1 MEENK
6 VKQIRLIN
14 KEELIKKLNKDF
26 PFENL
31 NTFYGIFKEL
41 LKNKWIEIP
50 NKNLY
55 FNQEIMACYPN
66 FKVNF
71 QNITVNTSSSYSSIL
86 EQIKNNSEYKKYGIG
101 WDIQTYKEFANSF
114 RESHPMENTYQHYIQ
129 NHGYLI
135 YRQGKMIGAYS
146 TYYNYNN
153 STGLLIP
160 IFRLG
165 DEEDYKI
172 FEAGKIDRI
181 DYSEEYTL
189 TLFLVNKLVPKQ
201 IYNNEELREKYSALS
216 IVMQFYDEFI
226 EDYVVDEKNKTLKIE
241 WDVKKITEEIIKKHD
256 SDKIFGTNIFEFL
269 YENGDREERT
279 YTDGVLSG
287 KAVYYYKNGDK
298 AERNYENG
306 ILNGKVKFFW
316 KNGETEETFYDK
328 GILSGYSIYFLKNK
342 SKEKRTYING
352 ILQGKASCYYQNG
365 NIEERNY
372 VNDILEGEAILY
384 NSKKEIIKRYEY
396 KNGIKKDI
404 TELYNY
410 LNIDKIRVNLDKYD
424 ENILFDPNRGHWD
437 LAMNEEDKNKISV
450 SLGKKVYSR
459 EPKLDIKEGGIVGI
473 DFGTKS
479 TVVVFQDDNKILPMR
494 ISGDVLSKEI
504 ESSDYENP
512 TVIEFINIENFMKS
526 YNSKLGRP
534 STKWEDITVSHTAF
548 SNLINGTN
556 EQFYSII
563 SDLKQ
568 WSASKNEKLVIRDK
582 NRVEKLFNPY
592 LELKEDDID
601 PIEIYAY
608 YIGSYINNM
617 RNGLYLEYF
626 LSFPVTYEN
635 EIRNKILKSFEKGI
649 KKSLPIS
656 ILEDNEIMKK
666 FSVSHGA
673 NEPAAYSVCALQEYG
688 FEPENEE
695 KVYYGVFDFGGGTAD
710 FDFGIWRAS
719 KDERSYDFELEHFG
733 AGGDRYLGG
742 ENILKELAFEVF
754 KENKESLRKA
764 KISFYKPEWCERFMG
779 DEVLVD
785 SSQEAKLNIKKL
797 MEKLRCVWEKT
808 EKLEEIIKI
817 PLYNKRGEK
826 VQGLELSVDE
836 KKLNKIIE
844 DKINGG
850 INNFFIAMEK
860 AFKDENYDKI
870 IVLLAGNSC
879 KHPLVKEIF
888 EKYIKDKE
896 KNIEIYPALGTEEAY
911 KKMEE
916 NGITPDRKDKT
927 RPTGKTGVAYG
938 LLNSRAGGRIKIIN
952 RDENKN
958 ENNEINFKY
967 YVGYER
973 RKKLK
978 VILNPQTEYNS
989 PIYLLNVTAKVF
1001 DLYYTSLP
1009 EAIDGKLLVEKVKR
1023 KRIVLNENYGENA
1036 KIFIKAVGVDTL
1048 NYIITKN
1055 EISEK
1060 NYLEEGNITL
1070 D

>member
-1 MEENK
+1 METKNK
-6 VKQIRLIN
+6 VKQIRLVN
-14 KEELIKKLNKDF
+14 KDDLVKRLNKNFSLED
-26 PFENL
+26 L
-31 NTFYGIFKEL
+31 NTFYKIFDEQ

-55 FNQEIMACYPN
+55 FNKEIMACYPN

-71 QNITVNTSSSYSSIL
+71 QNITANTSESYFSVL
-86 EQIKNNSEYKKYGIG
+86 KNIKDNSEYKKYGID
-101 WDIQTYKEFANSF
+101 WDIQTWREFENSF
-114 RESHPMENTYQHYIQ
+114 YNTNHPMEENSYYHYI
-129 NHGYLI
+129 NGRDYLI
-135 YRQGKMIGAYS
+135 YRLGEDIKSHS
-146 TYYNYNN
+146 TYYEN
-153 STGLLIP
+153 SGIRGLVVP
-160 IFRLG
+160 VFRLG
-165 DEEDYKI
+165 DEEDYEL
-172 FEAGKIDRI
+172 FEAGEVDRI
-181 DYSEEYTL
+181 DYSEEYIL
-189 TLFLVNKLVPKQ
+189 DLFLVNKLIPRQ

-216 IVMQFYDEFI
+216 IVIQFYNDFI
-226 EDYVVDEKNKTLKIE
+226 EDYVIDEKNKTLKIE
-241 WDVKKITEEIIKKHD
+241 WDTKKIVEEIIKNHD
-256 SDKIFGTNIFEFL
+256 RNKRFGTNIIEFL

-279 YTDGVLSG
+279 YTDGILSGKTVYYFKNREMEEAFYENGVLSG
-287 KAVYYYKNGDK
+287 DSTYFIKNNS
-298 AERNYENG
+298 R
-306 ILNGKVKFFW
+306 
-316 KNGETEETFYDK
+316 
-328 GILSGYSIYFLKNK
+328 
-342 SKEKRTYING
+342 EKRTYVNG
-352 ILQGKASCYYQNG
+352 VLQGKSTCYYSNG
-365 NIEERNY
+365 DIEERSY
-372 VNDILEGEAILY
+372 VNGVLEGEAIVY
-384 NSKKEIIKRYEY
+384 NNRKEIIRKYEFQ
-396 KNGIKKDI
+396 NGVKKDI

-410 LNIDKIRVNLDKYD
+410 LNIDKTRVNLDKYD

-437 LAMNEEDKNKISV
+437 LVKNEKDKSRISA

-459 EPKLDIKEGGIVGI
+459 DPKFDIKEGGIVGI

-504 ESSDYENP
+504 EKSDYENP
-512 TVIEFINIENFMKS
+512 TVIEFINIEKFMRD
-526 YNSKLGRP
+526 YNSKKGRP
-534 STKWEDITVSHTAF
+534 LTKWEDVTVSHTAF

-556 EQFYSII
+556 EQFYSTI

-568 WSASKNEKLVIRDK
+568 WSASKNEKLIIRDK

-617 RNGLYLEYF
+617 RNGIYLEYF

-656 ILEDNEIMKK
+656 ILEDNETMKK

-673 NEPAAYSVCALQEYG
+673 NEPAAYSICALQEYG
-688 FEPENEE
+688 FEPEDEE

-860 AFKDENYDKI
+860 AFKDENCDKI

-879 KHPLVKEIF
+879 KHPLVKETF

-916 NGITPDRKDKT
+916 NGITPDREDKT